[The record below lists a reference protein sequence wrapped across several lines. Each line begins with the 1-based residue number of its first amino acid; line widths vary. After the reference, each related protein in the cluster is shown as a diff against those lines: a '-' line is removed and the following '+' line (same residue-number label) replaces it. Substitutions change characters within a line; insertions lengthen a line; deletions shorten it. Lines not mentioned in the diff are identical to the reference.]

1 MNLRKPLGMIAYSA
15 LTKVWTY
22 PIYLISLSDI
32 SNVFMLDDD
41 LLTVSWIL
49 LSLFS
54 ATICIGVF
62 FSKGSKK
69 GKEKKENALEARIS
83 QLEKELEKE
92 KEKNKAQTQKLKDLD
107 KLKSQFFA
115 DISHELRTP
124 LTLILDPLEK
134 MFNSNLNMDCESIA
148 EQKEMILRN
157 SNRLLSLVDQLL
169 DVSRLENNKTTIR
182 PEPVQILPFLHK
194 NIALYS
200 EVQKAKNIQLS
211 LSSTAF
217 STEAYIDPHNME
229 KVIGNLI
236 NNAIKFT
243 PEEGKIIIL
252 LEENNTE
259 FIITVKDT
267 GIGIDPKELSKIFE
281 RFYQIRN
288 EEIKTIEGFGIGL
301 SIAKELVE
309 LHHGTIHVTS
319 EPGVGTSF
327 SIHLLKGNAHFKDAG
342 IEILPRRIEQQ
353 TPVKDSQAKQS
364 KASPAE
370 ENEITL
376 PVNYTQDQTTILI
389 IEDNLDMRN
398 YIKSLLIEQYQI
410 LEATNGIDAYE
421 GILES
426 PPDLIIADI
435 MMPKMDGLE
444 LNRKLKSNPD
454 TSSIPLIFISGKTA
468 IQSKI
473 SGLEEGA
480 DFYLTK
486 PFDSKELIVS
496 VQNLLTSRHRLRDKI
511 IRDLNGYINVK
522 KISSDDPDP
531 FIKLLNE
538 VLEKEYS
545 NPELSVHLIQEKM
558 FMSRS
563 SLYRMMNEKTGLN
576 TQQYVNQFRLDKAK
590 DMLLDEKA
598 SISEI
603 AYACGFNSLSYFSR
617 SFKDRFGLSPSEF
630 LKSYPDNN

>member
-1 MNLRKPLGMIAYSA
+1 MTHRKLLSIIGYGALSKVCLHPIAA
-15 LTKVWTY
+15 FFTLD
-22 PIYLISLSDI
+22 LSG
-32 SNVFMLDDD
+32 VFAINSIIPEELW
-41 LLTVSWIL
+41 VI
-49 LSLFS
+49 LSLFITS
-54 ATICIGVF
+54 FGMAIF
-62 FSKGSKK
+62 FFKNSNNEQEKREELELKIRSL
-69 GKEKKENALEARIS
+69 KKELRKEREKSKAKS
-83 QLEKELEKE
+83 QQLRE
-92 KEKNKAQTQKLKDLD
+92 LD

-124 LTLILDPLEK
+124 LTLILEPLERL
-134 MFNSNLNMDCESIA
+134 FNSKLNMDCESVK

-157 SNRLLSLVDQLL
+157 SNRLLSLINQLL
-169 DVSRLENNKTTIR
+169 DVSRMESSKIPIR
-182 PEPVQILPFLHK
+182 PELVQILPFLHR

-200 EVQKAKNIQLS
+200 EELKRKNIQLTLHS
-211 LSSTAF
+211 TALSS
-217 STEAYIDPHNME
+217 EVYIDPQNMD

-236 NNAIKFT
+236 NNAMKFT
-243 PEEGKIIIL
+243 PDKGKISIL
-252 LEENNTE
+252 LDENDAE

-267 GIGIDPKELSKIFE
+267 GIGIDTEELANIFD
-281 RFYQIRN
+281 RFYQVRDK
-288 EEIKTIEGFGIGL
+288 EIKPIEGFGIGL
-301 SIAKELVE
+301 SIAKEIIE
-309 LHHGTIHVTS
+309 LHHGSIDVSST
-319 EPGVGTSF
+319 PGEGTAF
-327 SIHLLKGNAHFKDAG
+327 SIHLPKGKDHFQDVEVN
-342 IEILPRRIEQQ
+342 I
-353 TPVKDSQAKQS
+353 
-364 KASPAE
+364 SPARTEVPAQVPPSKNTQANVVSGE
-370 ENEITL
+370 ENELTL

-398 YIKSLLIEQYQI
+398 YIKSLLVEQYQI
-410 LEATNGIDAYE
+410 LEATNGIDAYK
-421 GILES
+421 GVLES

-435 MMPKMDGLE
+435 MMPKMDGIE

-468 IQSKI
+468 KQSQI
-473 SGLEEGA
+473 SGIEEGA

-511 IRDLNGYINVK
+511 IRDLNGYINLK
-522 KISSDDPDP
+522 KIKSDDPDP

-576 TQQYVNQFRLDKAK
+576 TQQFVNQFRLEKAK
-590 DMLLDEKA
+590 EMLLNEKA

-617 SFKDRFGLSPSEF
+617 TFKDRFGKSPSEF
-630 LKSYPDNN
+630 SKSFP